1 MKQKFIVTS
10 MQMEER
16 PATQRPIESYF
27 NLTHGGYNDYSFEL
41 KTIDPHGMYSMVD
54 EIVLKT
60 VDPAVIEK
68 LQKALFNKEVI
79 TINTEILKKKKI

>member
-16 PATQRPIESYF
+16 PAPQRATESYF
-27 NLTHGGYNDYSFEL
+27 NLTHGGYNNHSFEL
-41 KTIDPHGMYSMVD
+41 KTIDPHGVYSMVD

-68 LQKALFNKEVI
+68 LQKALLNGRVI
-79 TINTEILKKKKI
+79 TINTEILTE